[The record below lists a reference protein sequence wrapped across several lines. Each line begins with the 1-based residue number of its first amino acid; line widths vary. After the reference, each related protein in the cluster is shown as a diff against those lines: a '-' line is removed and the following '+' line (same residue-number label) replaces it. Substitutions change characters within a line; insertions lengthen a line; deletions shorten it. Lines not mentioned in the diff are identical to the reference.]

1 VYTPHSEEELLMR
14 ISSPDYLCGQLWP
27 ALNIPDFQTAFANE
41 TFSQLF
47 LLCNCRWKVYAP
59 RSEEEVLRRD
69 SSPDYSREDIG
80 EPVLEVELQPGVGF
94 LGSSISR

>member
-1 VYTPHSEEELLMR
+1 MR
-14 ISSPDYLCGQLWP
+14 NSSPDHLCGQLWP
-27 ALNIPDFQTAFANE
+27 AQNVPELAFANE
-41 TFSQLF
+41 EISQLF